1 MLVLVTGGTGFVGAH
16 TVAALAAAGHRVR
29 VLARD
34 PDRVAPALS
43 PLSVPSDAVQVADG
57 DVTDETAVARAVRG
71 VDALVHAASVY
82 SFDSRWHDATRR
94 TNVRGTEVVLAAA
107 RRLGVG
113 RSVHVSTFGAL
124 LPSPAGTVGPQSPP
138 TTARETYLASK
149 AAAERVARQ
158 HQAHGDP
165 VVIAYPPALLGPDD
179 PKLGDQ
185 NARLRNV
192 LRGLMPMWPTGGF
205 PVGDVRDTAALLAEL
220 ATGPAEVGGRHL
232 GPGRYLRTRDYVR
245 AVREVT
251 GRRLPTLFLPARAM
265 LPFAYAT
272 DVVQRVWPWH
282 IPAEYGACY
291 VCACDARPEDVARS
305 AGPEP
310 RPVTETLTDTVRWL
324 HRTGRLTAA
333 QAGRAAAPTAPVDPA
348 APAAGS
354 VRAAA
359 APRKEARP

>member
-57 DVTDETAVARAVRG
+57 DVVDETAVDRAVRG

-82 SFDSRWHDATRR
+82 SFDSRWHEATRR
-94 TNVRGTEVVLAAA
+94 TNARGTEVVLAAA

-124 LPSPAGTVGPQSPP
+124 APSPAGTVGPQSPP

-149 AAAERVARQ
+149 AAAERVARR

-165 VVIAYPPALLGPDD
+165 VVIAYPPALLGPQD

-192 LRGLMPMWPTGGF
+192 LRGLMPMWPSGGF

-220 ATGPAEVGGRHL
+220 ATAPAEDGGRHL

-245 AVREVT
+245 AVREAT

-272 DVVQRVWPWH
+272 DLVQRVWPWH

-291 VCACDARPEDVARS
+291 VCATDARPQDVTRS
-305 AGPEP
+305 AGPPP
-310 RPVTETLTDTVRWL
+310 RPIGETIVDTVRWL

-333 QAGRAAAPTAPVDPA
+333 QAGRAGAPVEPA
-348 APAAGS
+348 APASGS
-354 VRAAA
+354 VEAA
-359 APRKEARP
+359 APPREEARP

>member
-82 SFDSRWHDATRR
+82 SFDSRWHEATRR

-107 RRLGVG
+107 RRHGVG

-138 TTARETYLASK
+138 STARETYLASK

-165 VVIAYPPALLGPDD
+165 VVISYPPALLGPDD

-205 PVGDVRDTAALLAEL
+205 PVGDVRDTAVLLAEL
-220 ATGPAEVGGRHL
+220 ATGPAGVGDRHL
-232 GPGRYLRTRDYVR
+232 GPGRYLRTRDYVT
-245 AVREVT
+245 AMREVT

-310 RPVTETLTDTVRWL
+310 RPFTETLADTVRWL

-333 QAGRAAAPTAPVDPA
+333 QAGRAAAPADPA

-359 APRKEARP
+359 APRKEARS